1 VAFFSEIGV
10 LFQAIFTQPIFNAL
24 MLLYR
29 LFGDFGLSIIV
40 LTLIIKLVL
49 FPLTLQQLK
58 SAKANQALQPQ
69 MQEIRRKYAK
79 DQQAQAMAIQALYKE
94 YGINPM
100 AGCLPLLIQLP
111 VLYGMYF
118 AFSTVLNSPDIF
130 QQVSGLLYPFV
141 QGFAHFTRDTLNA
154 HTLSLNWFI
163 WLKFLQPAWPWS
175 ISLAKPDPT
184 HILPIIAAVATFVQL
199 RMSLPKTAPTSTKA
213 KPAQPDPT
221 TSTMKT
227 MQYVMPFFTLFIGW
241 SLPCGLALYWTVSS
255 IFQAVQQY
263 FVTGWGSLL
272 IKPDVLL
279 KKEGVT
285 TSTSSNGALASRK
298 ENVKESV
305 KEKAPVEDD
314 EDDKRPVATA
324 ASGAVASKM
333 RSTNGPRPSSNGSSS
348 QSSARRS
355 RNGSASARRRNTQRP
370 RR

>member
-10 LFQAIFTQPIFNAL
+10 LFQALFTQPIFNTL

-29 LFGDFGLSIIV
+29 LFGDFGLSIVV
-40 LTLIIKLVL
+40 LTLIIKLLL

-79 DQQAQAMAIQALYKE
+79 DQQGQAMAIQALYKE
-94 YGINPM
+94 YGINPL
-100 AGCLPLLIQLP
+100 AGCLPLLLQLP

-118 AFSTVLNSPDIF
+118 AFSAVLSSPDIYKE
-130 QQVSGLLYPFV
+130 VTSLLYPFV
-141 QGFAHFTRDTLNA
+141 QSFAHFTRETLNT

-175 ISLAKPDPT
+175 ISLAQPDPT

-199 RMSLPKTAPTSTKA
+199 RMSLPPTAATSTKG
-213 KPAQPDPT
+213 KPAQSDPT
-221 TSTMKT
+221 TSSMKM
-227 MQYVMPFFTLFIGW
+227 MQYVMPFFTLFISW

-255 IFQAVQQY
+255 VFHAVQQY

-272 IKPDVLL
+272 VKPDILL
-279 KKEGVT
+279 KKESVT
-285 TSTSSNGALASRK
+285 PSASSNGASASR
-298 ENVKESV
+298 KESV

-314 EDDKRPVATA
+314 EDDQRPVATA
-324 ASGAVASKM
+324 TSGSVASKM
-333 RSTNGPRPSSNGSSS
+333 RPTTGPRPSSNGSSP
-348 QSSARRS
+348 QSATRRS
-355 RNGSASARRRNTQRP
+355 RNGSASARRRNTQRS

>member
-1 VAFFSEIGV
+1 MAFFSEIGV
-10 LFQAIFTQPIFNAL
+10 LFQALFTQPIFNAL

-29 LFGDFGLSIIV
+29 LFGDFGLSIVI

-79 DQQAQAMAIQALYKE
+79 DQQAQALAMQALYKE

-118 AFSTVLNSPDIF
+118 AFSTVLSSPDIYK
-130 QQVSGLLYPFV
+130 QVIGLLYPFV
-141 QGFAHFTRDTLNA
+141 QGLAHFTRDTLNT

-175 ISLAKPDPT
+175 ISLARPDPT
-184 HILPIIAAVATFVQL
+184 HILPIVAAAATFVQL
-199 RMSLPKTAPTSTKA
+199 RMSLPKTPPSSSKA
-213 KPAQPDPT
+213 KSAQPDPT

-272 IKPDVLL
+272 IKPDILL
-279 KKEGVT
+279 KKESVT
-285 TSTSSNGALASRK
+285 TSTSSNGAHASR
-298 ENVKESV
+298 KESV
-305 KEKAPVEDD
+305 KEKAPVEDN

-324 ASGAVASKM
+324 ASGSVASKM
-333 RSTNGPRPSSNGSSS
+333 RPTTGPRPSSNGSSP
-348 QSSARRS
+348 QSAARRS